1 MIDTQLIKDNP
12 KSVTE
17 KLTLRNY
24 NFNIELFDTTEA
36 KRKKYQT
43 KTEDLQARRNILSK
57 EYGSL
62 KKEGKSDQALNK
74 KIDSIKADLDECS
87 SQLNN
92 IQLTLKELLLDVPN
106 LPHDSVPKGENE
118 ESNLK
123 IREYGEPTILK
134 GKDHLEITSMID
146 TDAANLL
153 AGSRFAVLNS
163 EIVKLQ
169 RALISFMLDK
179 ASEHGYTEYYLPMVA
194 NTESLTSTGQLPKF
208 SDDLFQLTDDYY
220 LIPTAEVP
228 LTNLYRDK
236 IIDIDKFPLKLTA
249 HTSCF
254 RSEAGSYGK
263 DTKGL
268 IRQHQFEKVEL
279 VQICHPEKSFEVLEN
294 LTSHAESILKDLNL
308 PYQVVELCT
317 GDLGFSAAKT
327 YDLEVWVPSQEAYRE
342 ISSCSNFRAFQAR
355 RMKARWKNNS
365 DNKIELLNTLNG
377 SGLALSRTIL
387 AILENYQQSDGSVT
401 IPDVLRNYL
410 GKESILLPQ

>member
-1 MIDTQLIKDNP
+1 MIDTNFIKDNP
-12 KSVTE
+12 KLVFD
-17 KLTLRNY
+17 KLRLRNY
-24 NFNIELFDTTEA
+24 NFNLDLFEATEA
-36 KRKKYQT
+36 NRKKYQT
-43 KTEDLQARRNILSK
+43 KTEDLQASRNVLSK
-57 EYGSL
+57 EYGML
-62 KKEGKSDQALNK
+62 KKEGKDDPALNK
-74 KIDSIKADLDECS
+74 KIESIKADLDKCS
-87 SQLNN
+87 SELND

-106 LPHDSVPKGENE
+106 LPDDSVPRGENE
-118 ESNLK
+118 ENNVK

-153 AGSRFAVLNS
+153 AGSRFAVLHGD
-163 EIVKLQ
+163 IAKLQ
-169 RALISFMLDK
+169 RALIAFMLDK
-179 ASEHGYTEYYLPMVA
+179 ASEHGYTEHYLPVVA

-208 SDDLFQLTDDYY
+208 SEDLFQLTEDYY

-279 VQICHPEKSFEVLEN
+279 VQICHPEKSFEALEN
-294 LTSHAESILKDLNL
+294 LTSHAETILQELNL

-327 YDLEVWVPSQEAYRE
+327 YDLEVWIPSQETYRE
-342 ISSCSNFRAFQAR
+342 ISSCSNCTDFQAR
-355 RMKARWKNNS
+355 RA
-365 DNKIELLNTLNG
+365 KIRFKEGGASKLAHTLNG
-377 SGLALSRTIL
+377 SALAAGRALIAVIENNFDQKSTIH
-387 AILENYQQSDGSVT
+387 
-401 IPDVLRNYL
+401 IPEALQEYTKFDFIEV
-410 GKESILLPQ
+410 

>member
-1 MIDTQLIKDNP
+1 MIDTNFIKDNP
-12 KSVTE
+12 KLVSD
-17 KLTLRNY
+17 KLRLRNY
-24 NFNIELFDTTEA
+24 NFNLGLFEATEA
-36 KRKKYQT
+36 NRKKYQT
-43 KTEDLQARRNILSK
+43 KTEDLQASRNVLSK
-57 EYGSL
+57 EYGML
-62 KKEGKSDQALNK
+62 KKEGKDDPALNK
-74 KIDSIKADLDECS
+74 KIESIKADLDKCS
-87 SQLNN
+87 SELNN

-106 LPHDSVPKGENE
+106 LPDDSVPRGENE
-118 ESNLK
+118 ENNVK

-153 AGSRFAVLNS
+153 AGSRFAVLHGD
-163 EIVKLQ
+163 IAKLQ
-169 RALISFMLDK
+169 RALITFMLDK
-179 ASEHGYTEYYLPMVA
+179 ASEHGYTEHYLPMVA

-208 SDDLFQLTDDYY
+208 SEDLFQLTEDYY

-279 VQICHPEKSFEVLEN
+279 VQICHPEKSFEALEN
-294 LTSHAESILKDLNL
+294 LTSHAETILQELNL

-317 GDLGFSAAKT
+317 GDLGFAAAKT
-327 YDLEVWVPSQEAYRE
+327 YDLEVWIPSQETYRE
-342 ISSCSNFRAFQAR
+342 ISSCSNCTDFQAR
-355 RMKARWKNNS
+355 RA
-365 DNKIELLNTLNG
+365 KIRFKEGGASKLAHTLNG
-377 SGLALSRTIL
+377 SALAAGRALIAVIENNFDQKGTIH
-387 AILENYQQSDGSVT
+387 
-401 IPDVLRNYL
+401 IPEALQGYTKFD
-410 GKESILLPQ
+410 SIEV